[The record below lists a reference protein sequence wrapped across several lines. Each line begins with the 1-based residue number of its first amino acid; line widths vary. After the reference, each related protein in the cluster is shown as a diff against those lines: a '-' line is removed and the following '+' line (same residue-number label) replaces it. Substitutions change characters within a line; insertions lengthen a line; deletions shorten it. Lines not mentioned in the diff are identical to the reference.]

1 MSKLD
6 NIASQVAKGNQLA
19 SEQHKNELQDEAAIH
34 NTAKV
39 DRVGALPQNVPG
51 ASEGFTGTARSTAPV
66 APPAQTKPFSP
77 DVENAIELI
86 NTYEMTM
93 GAAARVNSD
102 IIDDQQARLYNAIM
116 MILQTKENVDF
127 VGGMEVLFRKFRED
141 KLGAF
146 CGTRLRRRINFMRQ
160 PSGDK
165 AMLAYTGFLD
175 MLQVFSNPANRKLYW
190 SRFNKP
196 AVLAILA
203 KPELRKRLESYMNN
217 ISR

>member
-19 SEQHKNELQDEAAIH
+19 DEQHKNELQDESAVRNAAQ
-34 NTAKV
+34 V
-39 DRVGALPQNVPG
+39 DRVGALPQDAPG
-51 ASEGFTGTARSTAPV
+51 ASEGFTGAARNTAPV
-66 APPAQTKPFSP
+66 AAPIKSKPFSP

-86 NTYEMTM
+86 NTYELTM
-93 GAAARVNSD
+93 GASARVNTD

-116 MILQTKENVDF
+116 MILQTKEHTDF
-127 VGGMEVLFRKFRED
+127 VGAMEVLFRKFRED

-175 MLQVFSNPANRKLYW
+175 LLQVFSNPANRKLYW
-190 SRFNKP
+190 TRFNKP
-196 AVLAILA
+196 AVLAVLA